1 MSKLNINEI
10 KVGEKYFDA
19 DEIETE
25 VLHLGNAKVFY
36 RYLISGRE
44 YSLEFDDFINAFTKK
59 PKENEDIYYR
69 WFFNHGNGW
78 YTTNNYYSKNGKLTG
93 GSDFHNWD
101 EIEKKIATEFKPI
114 DKNGD
119 YVEVDK

>member
-1 MSKLNINEI
+1 MSKLNINDI
-10 KVGEKYFDA
+10 KVG
-19 DEIETE
+19 DEYESLSGSTVEILC
-25 VLHLGNAKVFY
+25 VGKAAVFY
-36 RYLISGRE
+36 RYE
-44 YSLEFDDFINAFTKK
+44 YSGAENSKDFGSFTCYFTKK

-78 YTTNNYYSKNGKLTG
+78 YITINYYNKNGKRTG
-93 GSDFHNWD
+93 GSGYDNWD